1 MRHAE
6 QTSGACRPVFRI
18 FSAVAAFLDSRQPA
32 DRGLSERYIS
42 GLHGSGSKRRQSEG
56 RHLNQYRGTNS
67 SNTQAKQESQKWL
80 KESLDRADQQA
91 QVCPARAHDALFV
104 TRAVDYVA
112 FLRGAGR
119 VVVGACIFLSGA
131 GNCCP
136 FTAGMFLGR
145 GSERRERNMR
155 KNSIS

>member
-1 MRHAE
+1 
-6 QTSGACRPVFRI
+6 
-18 FSAVAAFLDSRQPA
+18 
-32 DRGLSERYIS
+32 
-42 GLHGSGSKRRQSEG
+42 
-56 RHLNQYRGTNS
+56 
-67 SNTQAKQESQKWL
+67 
-80 KESLDRADQQA
+80 
-91 QVCPARAHDALFV
+91 
-104 TRAVDYVA
+104 VDYVA

-155 KNSIS
+155 ENSIS